1 MAMAD
6 AFINPSILT
15 WARKRAD
22 VTVPVIAAKIRVKP
36 EQILLWER
44 GEKRPTLR
52 QAQLFAHKTNIPL
65 GYLYLRTP
73 PKEELLLPDLRTI
86 GDHPAKGYSA
96 ELRDTLRM
104 TLERQEWYREYSLHN
119 DYEPLSWPGTGDL
132 EDFDGTLALLH
143 ELLEGETP
151 RPTGFENYY
160 SQLRSQ
166 IEALGVLIM
175 RNSVV
180 GNNVHRRL
188 DRNEF
193 RGFAISDDRAPVIFI
208 NTADTPQAQIFTLLH
223 EFSHLLLGQS
233 GVSDLSP
240 HNLRKIERFCNRLAA
255 EFLVPSQDFIELW
268 RSDFKDWQ
276 ANLPVLARHFHV
288 SQWVIARRALEHKLI
303 SERDYWAHYH
313 LILEFLKK
321 QSTAGTG
328 PPFNRLIKTR
338 YGNRLITA
346 ITSEALSGRMLL
358 RDASR
363 LIGVRPEKIKAFAK
377 KELGF

>member
-1 MAMAD
+1 MAMPD
-6 AFINPSILT
+6 EFINPSILT

-73 PKEELLLPDLRTI
+73 PKEELLLPDLRTM
-86 GDHPAKGYSA
+86 GDHPVEGYSA
-96 ELRDTLRM
+96 ELRDTLCM
-104 TLERQEWYREYSLHN
+104 TLERQEWYREYALHN
-119 DYEPLSWPGTGDL
+119 DYAPLPWPGTGDVGV
-132 EDFDGTLALLH
+132 FDGTLALLH
-143 ELLEGETP
+143 GLLDGEAP
-151 RPTGFENYY
+151 RPTSFENYY
-160 SQLRSQ
+160 TLLRNK
-166 IEALGVLIM
+166 IEALGVLVILY
-175 RNSVV
+175 SVV
-180 GNNVHRRL
+180 GNQVYRRL
-188 DRNEF
+188 DRNQF
-193 RGFAISDDRAPVIFI
+193 RGFDISHYCAPVIFI

-223 EFSHLLLGQS
+223 EFAHLLLGQS

-276 ANLPVLARHFHV
+276 ANLPVLARHFHLC
-288 SQWVIARRALEHKLI
+288 QLVIARRALEHKLI

>member
-1 MAMAD
+1 MAQ

-15 WARKRAD
+15 WARERAGLA
-22 VTVPVIAAKIRVKP
+22 VSGIAAKIKVKP
-36 EQILLWER
+36 EQVSLWER

-73 PKEELLLPDLRTI
+73 PKEELLLPDLRTM
-86 GDHPAKGYSA
+86 GDHPVQGYSA

-119 DYEPLSWPGTGDL
+119 DYAPLSWPGTGDVG
-132 EDFDGTLALLH
+132 DFDGTLALLH
-143 ELLEGETP
+143 ELLDGEEP
-151 RPTGFENYY
+151 RPTSFENYY
-160 SQLRSQ
+160 TQLRNK
-166 IEALGVLIM
+166 IEALGVLVM

-223 EFSHLLLGQS
+223 EFAHLLLGES

-240 HNLRKIERFCNRLAA
+240 HNLRKIEHVCNRLAA
-255 EFLVPSQDFIELW
+255 EFLVPSADFSELW
-268 RSDFKDWQ
+268 RKDLKDWQ

-288 SQWVIARRALEHKLI
+288 SQWVIARRALEHELI
-303 SERDYWAHYH
+303 SEKDYWAYYH
-313 LILEFLKK
+313 QLLEHLKRRG
-321 QSTAGTG
+321 TDGTG
-328 PPFNRLIKTR
+328 PSFNRLIKAR
-338 YGNRLITA
+338 YGDRLTTA
-346 ITSEALSGRMLL
+346 IASEALSGRMLL

-363 LIGVRPEKIKAFAK
+363 LIGVRPEKIKVS
-377 KELGF
+377 L